1 MRLGG
6 QKQDGSQCARAAG
19 EEIYDDDD
27 DDDDA
32 AMSQNAG
39 VLRTS

>member
-6 QKQDGSQCARAAG
+6 QEQDGSQCARAAG
-19 EEIYDDDD
+19 EETYD

>member
-6 QKQDGSQCARAAG
+6 QEQDGSQCARAAG

-27 DDDDA
+27 DDDA